1 MKKSLTSINAA
12 IAFKSCKGEK
22 TLLNYLIHTIIV
34 KKLFDQ
40 INMSQ
45 NHSATAVTL
54 QTKRI
59 QRFTV
64 NRVNMSESGQLIVT
78 LLAAL
83 AN

>member
-1 MKKSLTSINAA
+1 
-12 IAFKSCKGEK
+12 
-22 TLLNYLIHTIIV
+22 V